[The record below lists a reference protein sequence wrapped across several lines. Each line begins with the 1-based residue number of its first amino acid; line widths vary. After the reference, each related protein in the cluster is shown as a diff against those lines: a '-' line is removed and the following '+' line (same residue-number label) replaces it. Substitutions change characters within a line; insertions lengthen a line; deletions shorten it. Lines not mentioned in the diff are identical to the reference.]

1 MCNNVNMSNNI
12 DAGKLSD
19 KLHEMI
25 LQELDFKDSEVNRYL
40 DNQALNLVLTSLSL
54 QRRLEFY
61 QLLGNNEFDFAKA
74 LVLKDIPDFHKRLL
88 VKVKEKFQKIL

>member
-1 MCNNVNMSNNI
+1 MVDNI
-12 DAGKLSD
+12 DTGKLSD

-25 LQELDFKDSEVNRYL
+25 VQDLDFKDSEINRYL
-40 DNQALNLVLTSLSL
+40 DNQALNLALTTLTL
-54 QRRLEFY
+54 ERRLEFY
-61 QLLGNNEFDFAKA
+61 QLLGNNDFDSAKT

>member
-1 MCNNVNMSNNI
+1 MVDNI
-12 DAGKLSD
+12 DTGKLSA

-25 LQELDFKDSEVNRYL
+25 VQDLDFKDSEINRYL
-40 DNQALNLVLTSLSL
+40 DNQALNLALTTLTL
-54 QRRLEFY
+54 ERRLEFY
-61 QLLGNNEFDFAKA
+61 QLLGNNDFDSAKK

>member
-1 MCNNVNMSNNI
+1 MVDNI
-12 DAGKLSD
+12 DTGKLSA

-25 LQELDFKDSEVNRYL
+25 VQDLDFKDSEINRYL
-40 DNQALNLVLTSLSL
+40 DNQALNLALTTLTL
-54 QRRLEFY
+54 ERRLEFY
-61 QLLGNNEFDFAKA
+61 QLLGNNDFDSAKT

>member
-1 MCNNVNMSNNI
+1 MVDNI
-12 DAGKLSD
+12 DTGKLSD

-25 LQELDFKDSEVNRYL
+25 VQDLDFKDSEINRYL
-40 DNQALNLVLTSLSL
+40 DNQALNLALTTLTL
-54 QRRLEFY
+54 ERRLEFY
-61 QLLGNNEFDFAKA
+61 QLLGNNDFDSAKK